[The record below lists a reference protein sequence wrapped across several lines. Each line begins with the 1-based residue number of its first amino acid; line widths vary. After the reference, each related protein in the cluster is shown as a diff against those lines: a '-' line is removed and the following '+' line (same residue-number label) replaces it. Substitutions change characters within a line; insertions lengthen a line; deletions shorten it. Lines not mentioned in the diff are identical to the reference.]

1 MYLATVFEYICS
13 SESRSLD
20 AIAEQNATP
29 QRANGGHISPILRS
43 RGLCALLRCSEFW
56 VRSRRFSRQLKD
68 AHATYTYTLW

>member
-13 SESRSLD
+13 SESRSCD
-20 AIAEQNATP
+20 AIAIAEQP

-43 RGLCALLRCSEFW
+43 RGLCALLRCSELW
-56 VRSRRFSRQLKD
+56 VRSRRFSRPLKD